1 MNISKICES
10 KYFADPLL
18 ESLYGHIRCLVSVVV
33 PSSSC
38 GWHPYDKQ
46 NRFQTMGQ
54 NHTYCPLNKNNKKP
68 LYDFKYMYKC
78 INICHQI
85 IYLCNFQEKKYLSK
99 QQPNH
104 LLTHFP
110 PKKNTWDLR
119 KNWPPSDG
127 VEGCDSGGFNKPK
140 EFNATGVSSRDTWP
154 QNGEKL
160 LLIQVS
166 FLVPWIGG
174 RWYIIPQLAVYT
186 TYIPLIYIAYWV
198 IIYHLPPV
206 KGTRNSCWLMEQIL
220 QQLIW

>member
-99 QQPNH
+99 QQQPNH

-110 PKKNTWDLR
+110 PQKKHLR
-119 KNWPPSDG
+119 S
-127 VEGCDSGGFNKPK
+127 PK
-140 EFNATGVSSRDTWP
+140 
-154 QNGEKL
+154 KL
-160 LLIQVS
+160 TSKRRCGRMRLGRFQQAKGIQCH
-166 FLVPWIGG
+166 G
-174 RWYIIPQLAVYT
+174 RQLAWYLTSKRRKATVDSSEF
-186 TYIPLIYIAYWV
+186 PGSLNRW
-198 IIYHLPPV
+198 
-206 KGTRNSCWLMEQIL
+206 
-220 QQLIW
+220 